1 MCYYPNIL
9 VRLVDSI
16 RNLTVS
22 LTNGRIENSISA
34 KERVSLLTL
43 SLELLFLD
51 LAVEKSVKNERN
63 SWRNSVEKAE
73 YRKKFMTWFMFFKLY
88 EICLRVLNVQSTLE
102 TKEMFNA
109 KFSQFTTIDIRV
121 ILIWPPNFNQFF
133 YQILIIFTTE
143 L

>member
-1 MCYYPNIL
+1 MCYYSNIL

-34 KERVSLLTL
+34 KERVSLLAL

-51 LAVEKSVKNERN
+51 SAVEKNVKNERN

-73 YRKKFMTWFMFFKLY
+73 YRKKFMT
-88 EICLRVLNVQSTLE
+88 
-102 TKEMFNA
+102 
-109 KFSQFTTIDIRV
+109 
-121 ILIWPPNFNQFF
+121 
-133 YQILIIFTTE
+133 
-143 L
+143 